1 MADLIPVCPA
11 WERCG
16 GGFKC
21 QTNVTGIKQ
30 KYTFFLWDMTV
41 KYNMSTYFC
50 WKLWMAKKKPKKT
63 RVCTFLHKHTWILYL
78 NHPAHVGMVITD
90 KWMNNENTK
99 RNVVT
104 RYWQEAEGICF
115 RLYCRKYFVQTC
127 NMNEC
132 GGNSLLTLLHA
143 TGMWKQDVHVKK
155 LFTHDLKEIPSVFA
169 YMK

>member
-50 WKLWMAKKKPKKT
+50 WKLWMAKKIKNKI

-90 KWMNNENTK
+90 KFVHTMKTRREMLSLGTGKKLKVFASGFTAENILCKHATWMN
-99 RNVVT
+99 VVAILYL
-104 RYWQEAEGICF
+104 RYC
-115 RLYCRKYFVQTC
+115 
-127 NMNEC
+127 
-132 GGNSLLTLLHA
+132 TLLA
-143 TGMWKQDVHVKK
+143 CGNRM
-155 LFTHDLKEIPSVFA
+155 
-169 YMK
+169 YM